1 MIKSV
6 KPLSISEVNDILS
19 EKEETEKINQ
29 VKDYAKKFLKIKSVD
44 SKKLNQELEGM
55 GLIKLKQENIA
66 KIIDI
71 LPEDADDVR
80 KIFSEAS
87 LDENEISK
95 ILEVTKKYL

>member
-1 MIKSV
+1 MIKSI
-6 KPLSISEVNDILS
+6 KPLSLSEVNDILS
-19 EKEETEKINQ
+19 EKQESEKINQ
-29 VKDYAKKFLKIKSVD
+29 VKDFAKKFLKIKSED
-44 SKKLNQELEGM
+44 SKKLNKELEEM

-71 LPEDADDVR
+71 MPEDADDVR
-80 KIFSEAS
+80 KIFAEVS